1 MAGKL
6 KCPHCGKC
14 IGEAVTEEGAE
25 VTLQT
30 NKPIKTR
37 KQKVVIEKICQRCKN
52 YYYMIVSDPASP
64 PQQPRP
70 QPQRT

>member
-1 MAGKL
+1 MAAKL

-14 IGEAVTEEGAE
+14 IGEAVTEEDAE

-52 YYYMIVSDPASP
+52 RYYMVVSEHP
-64 PQQPRP
+64 PPHQIPLT
-70 QPQRT
+70 QRT